1 MVDIEK
7 LVALLNSADLPEGE
21 REAWIELVPLLP
33 VDQIEELM
41 VTLETEQSQLTA
53 LRQDYLTRAQAVIDE
68 SS

>member
-53 LRQDYLTRAQAVIDE
+53 LRQDYLTRA
-68 SS
+68 